1 MSDLITVISSFIL
14 GFVLSQLNEFIK
26 GKKRIGN
33 SLKAIEIE
41 LLDLEKI
48 LFERVESS
56 KIAANNCISSNYSFP
71 LSPTISTPALNKYY
85 VDLLSHYE
93 ANQRYNLTALI
104 DLLKSFNKITEW
116 IESKGISECTS
127 IEITNKAINRYR
139 SSLFAYELIKEANKK
154 GGQEKIGEDHSS
166 YIKAKEEIDLLNKKL
181 NCT

>member
-1 MSDLITVISSFIL
+1 MIDSIITLVSVGI
-14 GFVLSQLNEFIK
+14 GFGLSQLSECIK
-26 GKKRIGN
+26 ENRRIN
-33 SLKAIEIE
+33 KSLEAIEIE
-41 LLDLEKI
+41 LLDLENI

-56 KIAANNCISSNYSFP
+56 KIAAKNCILGDYSFP

-116 IESKGISECTS
+116 IESKGISECKS

-139 SSLFAYELIKEANKK
+139 FSLFSYELIKEANKK
-154 GGQEKIGEDHSS
+154 GGQEKIDEHHLS
-166 YIKAKEEIDLLNKKL
+166 YIKAKEKIDLLYKS
-181 NCT
+181 